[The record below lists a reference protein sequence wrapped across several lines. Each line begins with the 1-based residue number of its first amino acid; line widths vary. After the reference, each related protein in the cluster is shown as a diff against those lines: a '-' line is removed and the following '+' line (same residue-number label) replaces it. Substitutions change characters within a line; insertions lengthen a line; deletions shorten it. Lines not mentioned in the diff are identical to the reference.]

1 MMKKDVKFLK
11 KQVIYRCSYTGI
23 KETDLLYKK
32 VFLKKVDDFT
42 YIDLNQILNLF
53 KNFSDPEIYTILTG
67 KKNPPI
73 KLRRSLQRYR
83 TFLH

>member
-1 MMKKDVKFLK
+1 MTKKDVKFLK

-32 VFLKKVDDFT
+32 IFLKKIDNFT
-42 YIDLNQILNLF
+42 YTDLSQILNIF
-53 KNFSDPEIYTILTG
+53 KNFSDPEMFVILTG

-73 KLRRSLQRYR
+73 KLKKIFKKLMNA
-83 TFLH
+83 

>member
-1 MMKKDVKFLK
+1 MIKKDVKFLK

-32 VFLKKVDDFT
+32 IFLKKIDNFT
-42 YIDLNQILNLF
+42 YTDLSQILNIF
-53 KNFSDPEIYTILTG
+53 KNFSDPELFVILTG

-73 KLRRSLQRYR
+73 KLKKL
-83 TFLH
+83 FIKLINA

>member
-1 MMKKDVKFLK
+1 MKKDVKFLK

-32 VFLKKVDDFT
+32 IFLKKIDNFT
-42 YIDLNQILNLF
+42 YTDLSQILNIF
-53 KNFSDPEIYTILTG
+53 KNFSDPELFVILTG

-73 KLRRSLQRYR
+73 KLKKIFKKLMNA
-83 TFLH
+83 

>member
-23 KETDLLYKK
+23 KETDLLYRKIL
-32 VFLKKVDDFT
+32 LKKIDDFT
-42 YIDLNQILNLF
+42 YTDLNQILNLF

-73 KLRRSLQRYR
+73 KLKKL
-83 TFLH
+83 FKKLMNA

>member
-1 MMKKDVKFLK
+1 MKKDVKFLK

-32 VFLKKVDDFT
+32 IFLKKIDNFT
-42 YIDLNQILNLF
+42 YTDLSQILNIF
-53 KNFSDPEIYTILTG
+53 RNFSDPEMFVILTG

-73 KLRRSLQRYR
+73 KLKKL
-83 TFLH
+83 FKKLMNA

>member
-1 MMKKDVKFLK
+1 MKKDVKFLK

-32 VFLKKVDDFT
+32 IFLKKIDNFT
-42 YIDLNQILNLF
+42 YTDLSQILNIF
-53 KNFSDPEIYTILTG
+53 KNFSDPELFVILTG

-73 KLRRSLQRYR
+73 KLKKL
-83 TFLH
+83 FIKLMNA

>member
-23 KETDLLYKK
+23 KETDLFYKK
-32 VFLKKVDDFT
+32 IFLKKLDDFT
-42 YIDLNQILNLF
+42 YTDLNQILYLF
-53 KNFSDPEIYTILTG
+53 KNFSDPEIFTILTG

-73 KLRRSLQRYR
+73 KLKKIFKKLMNA
-83 TFLH
+83 